1 MSENNRTT
9 QSIKNVRVS
18 LFFSILILILGFFSR
33 KILIECLGAEVLGL
47 NTTATNLLGFL
58 NLAELGISTAI
69 SYTLYT
75 PLYQKDY
82 KTINEIVAV
91 QGWLYRRIAY
101 IILVGGAILMC
112 FFPWIFS
119 KMELPLWYAYG
130 SFGVLLVA
138 AMLGYIINYQQIA
151 LSADQQEYKIS
162 YNVQGFRALKLLMQI
177 VGIGYFGQGYVYWL
191 AVEFGMSAITCF
203 FLHRTIHKSFPW
215 LRPDLL
221 KGKMLS
227 RKHTEII
234 RKTKQLF
241 FHKFAT
247 YVLGQTSPLII
258 YAFLSLT
265 VVAVYGNY
273 MLLVVSVSM
282 IVTSVFNGM
291 NAGIGN
297 LIAEG
302 NKERILSFFREY
314 TVSRYWIA
322 SVICFCLFNLSHSF
336 MVLWIGKDY
345 LLDSISFTLLV
356 VYAFIS
362 MTRTNDSFL
371 SAYGLFQ
378 DIYAPAVEAALN
390 LGLSILLGYYY
401 GLPGIIAGV
410 LIGLLLVV
418 CGWKPY
424 FLYTRGFQVSI
435 MGYLFLITKILCFII
450 ISWILSRFLL
460 EYINLSCND
469 FISWVLISF
478 KVFLLYGLVS
488 LCCFQLLSKDF
499 RTFTQ
504 RVCQIIKRK

>member
-9 QSIKNVRVS
+9 QSIKNARVS
-18 LFFSILILILGFFSR
+18 LFFSILVLILGFFSR
-33 KILIECLGAEVLGL
+33 RILIECLGAEVLGL

-91 QGWLYRRIAY
+91 QGWLYGRIAY

-234 RKTKQLF
+234 MKTKQLF

-282 IVTSVFNGM
+282 IVTSVSNAM

-302 NKERILSFFREY
+302 NKEKILSFFREY

>member
-1 MSENNRTT
+1 M
-9 QSIKNVRVS
+9 
-18 LFFSILILILGFFSR
+18 
-33 KILIECLGAEVLGL
+33 
-47 NTTATNLLGFL
+47 
-58 NLAELGISTAI
+58 
-69 SYTLYT
+69 
-75 PLYQKDY
+75 
-82 KTINEIVAV
+82 
-91 QGWLYRRIAY
+91 
-101 IILVGGAILMC
+101 
-112 FFPWIFS
+112 
-119 KMELPLWYAYG
+119 
-130 SFGVLLVA
+130 
-138 AMLGYIINYQQIA
+138 
-151 LSADQQEYKIS
+151 
-162 YNVQGFRALKLLMQI
+162 QGFRALKLLMQI

-234 RKTKQLF
+234 MKTKQLF

-282 IVTSVFNGM
+282 IVTSVSNAM

-302 NKERILSFFREY
+302 NKEKILSFFREY